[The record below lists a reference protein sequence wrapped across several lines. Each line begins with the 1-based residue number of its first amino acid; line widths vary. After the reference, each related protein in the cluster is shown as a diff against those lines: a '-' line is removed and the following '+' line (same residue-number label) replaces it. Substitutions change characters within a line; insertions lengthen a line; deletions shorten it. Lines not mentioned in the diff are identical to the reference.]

1 LLSQELL
8 LLLLLLLNHG
18 GSIFSW
24 LVTRNER
31 QLWLGWWIGV
41 CVCGDCLVLVG
52 IRRRGSL
59 GRIGGRRRRGIKV
72 QLQSFSSLF
81 GTSGL
86 FFFFLGFAAGFDDV
100 SRELAAAI
108 GV

>member
-1 LLSQELL
+1 MC
-8 LLLLLLLNHG
+8 
-18 GSIFSW
+18 
-24 LVTRNER
+24 
-31 QLWLGWWIGV
+31 V

-86 FFFFLGFAAGFDDV
+86 FFFFFFFGFAAGFDDV